1 MNRQIQKQ
9 LRHNQYL
16 SDKHNFDVKACVIA
30 GVLPTILEYFEDL
43 KEVFPEHYTKDVIFA
58 INNHLNAIY
67 FKCPEDE
74 KSAVATQQMAITSSF
89 ENWIETNFKND

>member
-1 MNRQIQKQ
+1 MVLNLKLTEMNRQIQKK

-16 SDKHNFDVKACVIA
+16 SDKQNYDIKACVIA

-43 KEVFPEHYTKDVIFA
+43 REVF
-58 INNHLNAIY
+58 
-67 FKCPEDE
+67 
-74 KSAVATQQMAITSSF
+74 SF